1 MSDVFYFSCV
11 SNIQVENPVAV
22 LDQEEAK
29 KFLTGKSED
38 KYNFFMKATELERV
52 DKTYA
57 TSLDHVEDMI
67 ELNNR
72 TKDGLEKKME
82 HVELLKKRYEEHL
95 EIDRLEE
102 KLHDIT
108 LKFAWSMF
116 HQNNDAYNQYME
128 VR

>member
-1 MSDVFYFSCV
+1 
-11 SNIQVENPVAV
+11 

-57 TSLDHVEDMI
+57 TSLDHVDEMI

-72 TKDGLEKKME
+72 TKDGLQKKME
-82 HVELLKKRYEEHL
+82 HVQLLKKRYEEHL

-102 KLHDIT
+102 KQHEIT
-108 LKFAWSMF
+108 LNFAWSIY
-116 HQNNDAYNQYME
+116 HQSNDSYNQYKE
-128 VR
+128 VRHETDRS

>member
-1 MSDVFYFSCV
+1 
-11 SNIQVENPVAV
+11 VENPVAV

-57 TSLDHVEDMI
+57 TSLDHVEDMN

-72 TKDGLEKKME
+72 TKDGLQKKME
-82 HVELLKKRYEEHL
+82 HVELLKKRYNEHL

-102 KLHDIT
+102 KLHEMT
-108 LKFAWSMF
+108 LNFAWSIY
-116 HQNNDAYNQYME
+116 HDNNERYIQYTE
-128 VR
+128 VRFFWFESFLVLSI